1 MIKKY
6 LNTFLIGFVI
16 LLIVIQYGLFAYF
29 YFVKGIE
36 SKYFNVAKE
45 NIEVVN
51 EVADETN
58 ETSNITQFYV
68 EVKGAVNSPGVFK
81 VNSDNIIND
90 VIAMAGGLKNN
101 AYTKNI
107 NFSKNVSKEMVIYV
121 YTNYEYSLLNTKEEK
136 TTECNCPKQDIS
148 ACTDKGASIVT
159 SDENKPEE
167 LPNSNSEVENS
178 KVNINTATKEMLT
191 SLSGIGDAKAQKIL
205 DYRNENGLF
214 KSIEDIKNVTG
225 ISEKLFEQ
233 IKEFITI

>member
-6 LNTFLIGFVI
+6 LNTFLISFVI
-16 LLIVIQYGLFAYF
+16 LLIIIQYGLFAYF
-29 YFVKGIE
+29 YYVKSFKSE
-36 SKYFNVAKE
+36 S
-45 NIEVVN
+45 VN
-51 EVADETN
+51 QVQESVETFDEETN
-58 ETSNITQFYV
+58 EKEKLSEFYV
-68 EVKGAVNSPGVFK
+68 EIKGAVNSPGVFK
-81 VNSDNIIND
+81 VTSDNIIND
-90 VIAMAGGLKNN
+90 AINMAGGLKNN

-107 NFSKNVSKEMVIYV
+107 NLSKNVSKEMVVYV
-121 YTNYEYSLLNTKEEK
+121 YTNYEYSLVNTKEEK

-148 ACTDKGASIVT
+148 ACTDKGASIIT

-167 LPNSNSEVENS
+167 LPDSNSEVENS
-178 KVNINTATKEMLT
+178 KVNINNATKEMLT
-191 SLSGIGDAKAQKIL
+191 SLSGIGDAKAQKII

>member
-6 LNTFLIGFVI
+6 LNTFLISFVI
-16 LLIVIQYGLFAYF
+16 LLIIIQYGLFVYF
-29 YFVKGIE
+29 YYVKSFKSENASQVQE
-36 SKYFNVAKE
+36 SVETFDEEPNEKE
-45 NIEVVN
+45 KLSE
-51 EVADETN
+51 
-58 ETSNITQFYV
+58 FYV
-68 EVKGAVNSPGVFK
+68 EIKGAVNSPGVFK
-81 VNSDNIIND
+81 VTSDNIIND
-90 VIAMAGGLKNN
+90 AINMAGGLKNN

-107 NFSKNVSKEMVIYV
+107 NLSKNVSKEMVVYV
-121 YTNYEYSLLNTKEEK
+121 YTNYEYSLVNTKEEK

-148 ACTDKGASIVT
+148 VCTDKGASIIT

-167 LPNSNSEVENS
+167 LPDSNSEVENS
-178 KVNINTATKEMLT
+178 KVNINNATKEMLT
-191 SLSGIGDAKAQKIL
+191 SLSGIGDAKAQKII

>member
-6 LNTFLIGFVI
+6 LNTFLISFVI
-16 LLIVIQYGLFAYF
+16 LLIIIQYGLFVYF
-29 YFVKGIE
+29 YYVKSFKSENASQVQE
-36 SKYFNVAKE
+36 SVETFDEEPNEKE
-45 NIEVVN
+45 KLSE
-51 EVADETN
+51 
-58 ETSNITQFYV
+58 FYV
-68 EVKGAVNSPGVFK
+68 EIKGAVNSPGVFK
-81 VNSDNIIND
+81 VTSDNIIND
-90 VIAMAGGLKNN
+90 AINMAGGLKNN

-107 NFSKNVSKEMVIYV
+107 NLSKNVSKEMVVYV
-121 YTNYEYSLLNTKEEK
+121 YTNYEYSLLNTKEE
-136 TTECNCPKQDIS
+136 TYECNCPKQDIS
-148 ACTDKGASIVT
+148 ACTDKGASIIT

-178 KVNINTATKEMLT
+178 KVNINNATKEMLT
-191 SLSGIGDAKAQKIL
+191 SLSGIGDAKAQKII

>member
-6 LNTFLIGFVI
+6 LNTFLISFVI
-16 LLIVIQYGLFAYF
+16 LLIIIQYGLFVYF
-29 YFVKGIE
+29 YYVKSFKSENASQVQE
-36 SKYFNVAKE
+36 SVETFDEEPNEKE
-45 NIEVVN
+45 KLSE
-51 EVADETN
+51 
-58 ETSNITQFYV
+58 FYV
-68 EVKGAVNSPGVFK
+68 EIKGAVNSPGVFK
-81 VNSDNIIND
+81 VTSDNIIND
-90 VIAMAGGLKNN
+90 AINMAGGLKNN

-107 NFSKNVSKEMVIYV
+107 NLSKRVSKEMVVYV
-121 YTNYEYSLLNTKEEK
+121 YTNYEYSLLNTKEE
-136 TTECNCPKQDIS
+136 TYECNCPKQDIS
-148 ACTDKGASIVT
+148 ACTDKGASIIT

-178 KVNINTATKEMLT
+178 KVNINNATKEMLT
-191 SLSGIGDAKAQKIL
+191 SLSGIGDAKAQKII